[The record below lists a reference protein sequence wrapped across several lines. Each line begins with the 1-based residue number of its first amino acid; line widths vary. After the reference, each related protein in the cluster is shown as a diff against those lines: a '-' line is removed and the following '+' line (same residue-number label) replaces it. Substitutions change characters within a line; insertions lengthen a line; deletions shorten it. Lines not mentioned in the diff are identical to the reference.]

1 MRRRVVIAAEANNDL
16 GEILAFVAQDSPRAA
31 VRLVAQLAD
40 AAEGLALS
48 ALHYPV
54 VLARRDM
61 LIRRRVV
68 GSYNMLF
75 EVADDAVRVARIVHG
90 SRDLTRL
97 FPET

>member
-1 MRRRVVIAAEANNDL
+1 MRRRVVIAAEAINDL
-16 GEILAFVAQDSPRAA
+16 SDILAFVAQDSPRAA

-48 ALHYPV
+48 AFHYPV

-90 SRDLTRL
+90 SRDLTPL
-97 FPET
+97 FPSA